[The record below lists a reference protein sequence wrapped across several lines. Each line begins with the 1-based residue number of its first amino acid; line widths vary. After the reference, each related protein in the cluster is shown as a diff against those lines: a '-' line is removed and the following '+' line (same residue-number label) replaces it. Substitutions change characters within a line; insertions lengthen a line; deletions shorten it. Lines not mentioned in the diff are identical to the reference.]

1 MHGLHENLQFSR
13 FGDHHEDLCS
23 PTYGEKVEIVRLL
36 VEHRADVTAKDK
48 SFSTPLHLASSFGTP
63 EIVRRL
69 IERGADITA
78 EDESRRTP
86 LHLASA
92 SRWVGDEALSPLL
105 CLTSLM
111 LWIGFPLRVL

>member
-1 MHGLHENLQFSR
+1 MQ
-13 FGDHHEDLCS
+13 
-23 PTYGEKVEIVRLL
+23 LL
-36 VEHRADVTAKDK
+36 VKQGANVTAKDK

-63 EIVRRL
+63 EIVRLL
-69 IERGADITA
+69 IEHGADIAA

-92 SRWVGDEALSPLL
+92 SRWVGSEALSPLL

-111 LWIGFPLRVL
+111 

>member
-1 MHGLHENLQFSR
+1 MHRFHEHLQSGR
-13 FGDHHEDLCS
+13 IEDHREYLGS
-23 PTYGEKVEIVRLL
+23 TISGEKVEIVRLL
-36 VEHRADVTAKDK
+36 VERGADVTAQDK

-63 EIVRRL
+63 EIVRLL

-78 EDESRRTP
+78 EDERRRTP

-92 SRWVGDEALSPLL
+92 SRWVCAEALSPLF

-111 LWIGFPLRVL
+111 

>member
-1 MHGLHENLQFSR
+1 MDPKCTGFMKIYKFGRIENY
-13 FGDHHEDLCS
+13 DEDLSS
-23 PTYGEKVEIVRLL
+23 PISGEKVEIVQLL
-36 VEHRADVTAKDK
+36 VEQGADVTAKDR

-63 EIVRRL
+63 EVVRLL

-92 SRWVGDEALSPLL
+92 SRCVGAEALFPLL
-105 CLTSLM
+105 CLTSL
-111 LWIGFPLRVL
+111 I